1 MNEIYW
7 ITRLD
12 YIQGAIITFTVILGI
27 IILIL
32 STIWYTSSI
41 FYPNDKDC
49 NIKSIKRDLKIIVP
63 SFIIS
68 IMLLCAI
75 PNTKEALIIY
85 GIGGSIDY
93 IKNNN
98 NVKKLPDKVIYCL
111 EKYLDD
117 EINKKC
123 NKAKTK

>member
-41 FYPNDKDC
+41 FYPNDEDC
-49 NIKSIKRDLKIIVP
+49 NIGLIKRDLKIIVP